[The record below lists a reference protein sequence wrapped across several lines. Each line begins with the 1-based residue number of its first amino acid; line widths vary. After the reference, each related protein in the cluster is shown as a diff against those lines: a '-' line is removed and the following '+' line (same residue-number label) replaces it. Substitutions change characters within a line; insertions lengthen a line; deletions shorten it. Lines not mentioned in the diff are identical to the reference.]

1 MKLQLLL
8 EEDIVDG
15 VVSVYYAE
23 ELLLVASWCAVCCFG
38 GWAVRERTK
47 NKMTFRTNHDTHSL
61 KQTTTPRYVTRR
73 IADAKR
79 ITTTPEPPQHGF
91 DNTV

>member
-15 VVSVYYAE
+15 DVSVYYAE
-23 ELLLVASWCAVCCFG
+23 ELLLVASWCAVCWFG

-47 NKMTFRTNHDTHSL
+47 NKMAFRTKSRHAQFETNCNSSIRDKTYRRRKTHHHDAR
-61 KQTTTPRYVTRR
+61 TTTTRL
-73 IADAKR
+73 
-79 ITTTPEPPQHGF
+79 
-91 DNTV
+91 

>member
-15 VVSVYYAE
+15 DVSVYYAE
-23 ELLLVASWCAVCCFG
+23 ELLLVASWCAVCWFG

-47 NKMTFRTNHDTHSL
+47 NKMAFRT
-61 KQTTTPRYVTRR
+61 K
-73 IADAKR
+73 
-79 ITTTPEPPQHGF
+79 ITTR
-91 DNTV
+91 TV